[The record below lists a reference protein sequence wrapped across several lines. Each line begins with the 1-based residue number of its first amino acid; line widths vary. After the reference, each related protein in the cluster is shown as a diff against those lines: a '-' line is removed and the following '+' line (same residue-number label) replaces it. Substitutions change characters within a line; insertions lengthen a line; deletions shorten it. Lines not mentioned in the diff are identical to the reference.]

1 MQEVGGSNPSSSTRS
16 LKSSSSSVARA
27 AGGKPCESEVQFLP
41 GRPFYPSVALHDHG
55 GRCNSMLCWGA
66 SGRGPNPSRRMYQPE
81 RRQTCRRFFLSKRII
96 LDIFLLVSYYRLCN
110 QRPRVRISINPV
122 QAHTCGFGDHFF
134 YYQARTMAKTK
145 VQKEESL
152 KQLTDSFA
160 NMKSV
165 VFANFDAVG
174 VKSADALRK
183 ACRDEGVDVVV
194 AKKTLLKKAVSATK
208 VEGDYNFDGGV
219 ASFFS
224 MTDEVAGPR
233 IVKQFGKDHEG
244 LKMLGGIVDKEY
256 YDSAQMMKLASLPSK
271 DELLAKAVGSMAA
284 PISGFVGVLSG
295 TMRQMVGVLA
305 AIKDT
310 K

>member
-1 MQEVGGSNPSSSTRS
+1 
-16 LKSSSSSVARA
+16 
-27 AGGKPCESEVQFLP
+27 
-41 GRPFYPSVALHDHG
+41 
-55 GRCNSMLCWGA
+55 
-66 SGRGPNPSRRMYQPE
+66 
-81 RRQTCRRFFLSKRII
+81 
-96 LDIFLLVSYYRLCN
+96 
-110 QRPRVRISINPV
+110 
-122 QAHTCGFGDHFF
+122 
-134 YYQARTMAKTK
+134 MAKTK